1 MKNTIDKNEVKI
13 LKVARDYKNLMEDMQ
28 EVIEIVLDQAKST
41 HVTYRDLGQMVSI
54 LRWAKDQTLERVDNL
69 DASIEIREF
78 RQTGAISSDKAVVV

>member
-1 MKNTIDKNEVKI
+1 MRNIVDKNEIKV

-41 HVTYRDLGQMVSI
+41 HVTYRDLGQMVAI
-54 LRWAKDQTLERVDNL
+54 LRWAKDQTLESVENL

-78 RQTGAISSDKAVVV
+78 RQTGAISSNEPVAV